1 MKWIKRDPWSDAFRD
16 VLDRH
21 LGPACEK
28 ADIEIDEL
36 ADIVG
41 AEWVATLWGCA
52 FEDFL
57 TRDLEEAGNIV
68 EDYLK
73 RRGWNEKAPNKAYLR
88 GLRASVMSLHEVSD
102 VKPGKSCMVRDLF
115 LGGDPIQITER
126 SATQSLKQW
135 DRIAA
140 RVAKTRRGNVIG
152 GGLLPL
158 DRDLSEILLESLERV
173 QKHSIEEGNEVLRDI
188 APEISGDDV
197 EKAFDRTE
205 VLRMAAP
212 LITTF
217 WLTDLLDE
225 TLNPRLPELRNAEGE
240 EMVFLSLHYR
250 LRPGVSAT
258 RVRDALNKL
267 PDLRAESATFWN
279 WLAPGHAPSG
289 YKPTKTR
296 SLTFVSTMDDGSL
309 VVGTLEL
316 KGGILI
322 LSVNSEGRAERGR
335 AMLAP
340 VLDGMVQEPLIE
352 RQEVGRSLGDH
363 AATEDRAP
371 TPPPE
376 DAGRIVHESLDTH
389 YRRQIDEPIPLLGDV
404 SPREAATSTEGRE
417 KLVAWLKGLEN
428 HMAGFQPPD
437 PMANYDVTW
446 LWDELG
452 VADLRR

>member
-102 VKPGKSCMVRDLF
+102 VKPGKSFVARDLF
-115 LGGDPIQITER
+115 LGGDPVQITER
-126 SATQSLKQW
+126 TATQSLKQW

-140 RVAKTRRGNVIG
+140 RVVKTRRGNVIG

-197 EKAFDRTE
+197 KRAFDRTE

-212 LITTF
+212 PDNDVL
-217 WLTDLLDE
+217 
-225 TLNPRLPELRNAEGE
+225 A
-240 EMVFLSLHYR
+240 H
-250 LRPGVSAT
+250 RPT
-258 RVRDALNKL
+258 RQDIEPAASRT
-267 PDLRAESATFWN
+267 PQ
-279 WLAPGHAPSG
+279 
-289 YKPTKTR
+289 
-296 SLTFVSTMDDGSL
+296 
-309 VVGTLEL
+309 
-316 KGGILI
+316 
-322 LSVNSEGRAERGR
+322 RGR
-335 AMLAP
+335 RGDGVP
-340 VLDGMVQEPLIE
+340 VTALQTAA
-352 RQEVGRSLGDH
+352 RRVGEAGARS
-363 AATEDRAP
+363 P
-371 TPPPE
+371 
-376 DAGRIVHESLDTH
+376 
-389 YRRQIDEPIPLLGDV
+389 Q
-404 SPREAATSTEGRE
+404 
-417 KLVAWLKGLEN
+417 
-428 HMAGFQPPD
+428 
-437 PMANYDVTW
+437 
-446 LWDELG
+446 
-452 VADLRR
+452 